1 MKKKDDKTEFEK
13 ESILASC
20 VSEELVFIVPWS
32 MEVSLSFLSV
42 VLHSTRSLVP
52 ERVGHELFVRLYLYP
67 IPPLIITITSMIE
80 V

>member
-1 MKKKDDKTEFEK
+1 
-13 ESILASC
+13 
-20 VSEELVFIVPWS
+20 